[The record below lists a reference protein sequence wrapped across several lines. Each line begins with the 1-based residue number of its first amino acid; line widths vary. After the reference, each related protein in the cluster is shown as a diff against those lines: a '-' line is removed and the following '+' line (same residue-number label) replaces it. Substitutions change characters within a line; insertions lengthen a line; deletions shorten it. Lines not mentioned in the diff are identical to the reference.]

1 MEEILNHFLS
11 EQMFQDLLQEIPC
24 KLIWRLNKMK
34 GIKLIIKGNLKRKDS
49 RTNCRECQTPCKSAC
64 KTSCTIGNQTCD
76 NLKKKGKW
84 IW

>member
-1 MEEILNHFLS
+1 
-11 EQMFQDLLQEIPC
+11 
-24 KLIWRLNKMK
+24 MK